1 MSPTM
6 SRQHRQSGSYYQ
18 QSARTPVLSDDEEQN
33 SDGLEDTFSDDDDED
48 ELFHPDE
55 SSESDDDDL
64 DEDGL
69 DDAKIEALF
78 APTTG
83 RAGGKRRRFPPLAEI
98 KESCKLGKADFK
110 AFIDVEKL
118 MIKRKWSFQH
128 VILLYTRFGRATKR
142 SQGVSHAVLHYK
154 EISNPIIRYAGP
166 SSLAQL
172 LAPSI
177 RREWK
182 RLVHNPDQPFSKAR
196 DSNSSGLLDV
206 KHLSDCIGQD
216 APLWFALMNL
226 LLRNQRAER
235 QTYEG
240 TKTEGKEFEERLVFI
255 TSHVLGSFAPRS
267 SSEYRSNLGL
277 FLHSCGLSR
286 KGLDTLA
293 GMGVILSYTH
303 LNKRLT
309 RIAKN
314 TEVLPTQ
321 DSLFSTNISSRT
333 AFRG

>member
-128 VILLYTRFGRATKR
+128 VILLYTFFSTLGSVERPRGLKEFLMLSSTIRRLATR
-142 SQGVSHAVLHYK
+142 LYDTQVLV
-154 EISNPIIRYAGP
+154 ALL
-166 SSLAQL
+166 SSLHRQFGANG
-172 LAPSI
+172 S
-177 RREWK
+177 
-182 RLVHNPDQPFSKAR
+182 
-196 DSNSSGLLDV
+196 DS
-206 KHLSDCIGQD
+206 
-216 APLWFALMNL
+216 
-226 LLRNQRAER
+226 
-235 QTYEG
+235 
-240 TKTEGKEFEERLVFI
+240 FI
-255 TSHVLGSFAPRS
+255 TLTSH
-267 SSEYRSNLGL
+267 
-277 FLHSCGLSR
+277 SR
-286 KGLDTLA
+286 KLG
-293 GMGVILSYTH
+293 IPI
-303 LNKRLT
+303 RL
-309 RIAKN
+309 
-314 TEVLPTQ
+314 
-321 DSLFSTNISSRT
+321 
-333 AFRG
+333 GC

>member
-98 KESCKLGKADFK
+98 KESYKLGKADFK

-128 VILLYTRFGRATKR
+128 VILLYTRFGRGLKEFLMLSSTIRRLATR
-142 SQGVSHAVLHYK
+142 LYDTQVLV
-154 EISNPIIRYAGP
+154 ALL
-166 SSLAQL
+166 SSLHRQFGANG
-172 LAPSI
+172 S
-177 RREWK
+177 
-182 RLVHNPDQPFSKAR
+182 
-196 DSNSSGLLDV
+196 DS
-206 KHLSDCIGQD
+206 
-216 APLWFALMNL
+216 
-226 LLRNQRAER
+226 
-235 QTYEG
+235 
-240 TKTEGKEFEERLVFI
+240 FI
-255 TSHVLGSFAPRS
+255 TLTSH
-267 SSEYRSNLGL
+267 
-277 FLHSCGLSR
+277 SR
-286 KGLDTLA
+286 KLG
-293 GMGVILSYTH
+293 IPIH
-303 LNKRLT
+303 L
-309 RIAKN
+309 
-314 TEVLPTQ
+314 
-321 DSLFSTNISSRT
+321 
-333 AFRG
+333 GC

>member
-1 MSPTM
+1 M
-6 SRQHRQSGSYYQ
+6 SRQHRQSGSPYQ
-18 QSARTPVLSDDEEQN
+18 QSTRTQVLSDDEEQN
-33 SDGLEDTFSDDDDED
+33 SDGIEDISSDDDED
-48 ELFHPDE
+48 ELFRPDE

-64 DEDGL
+64 DEDEL

-83 RAGGKRRRFPPLAEI
+83 MAGSKRRRFPSLAEI

-118 MIKRKWSFQH
+118 MIKRRWSFRN

-142 SQGVSHAVLHYK
+142 TRGVSHAVLHHK
-154 EISNPIIRYAGP
+154 EISDSIIRYADP

-182 RLVHNPDQPFSKAR
+182 RLVHDPDQPFSKAR

-206 KHLSDCIGQD
+206 KHLSDYIGQD

-321 DSLFSTNISSRT
+321 DSLFSTNIRSRT
-333 AFRG
+333 AFQG